1 MKEASFIIAAAVQAE
16 LEQCLQVLEQEFA
29 QQEIEVIVV
38 EAASRSYAA
47 AFNDGARQAE
57 SDTLLFMRAAS
68 IFFLPVYRQL
78 RKCLWQ
84 DDKIAAVGPLTNQS
98 FYGQTLCTDDYE
110 DYQELRSFCYNLC
123 EEAQVVSPTMRLQDF
138 CLMVKRS
145 AYQQVGGFDERFTGA
160 SYMADADL
168 CLRLIK
174 NGGQPVRV
182 NNAYVYQNS
191 IHEDSNAET
200 QIKDYRAG
208 REQFV
213 TKWDIRPEYSFF
225 VRQELL
231 QFVPMNQEQ
240 LCVLE
245 AGCACGSNLMTI
257 KYQNPASELYG
268 IELEEAAASIAGQYA
283 QIYNLDLEGFSTES
297 WQDKFDVVI
306 MGDILEHLRDPW
318 KTVAR
323 MYNILKPGGKIIIS
337 VPNITHVSIFRRMLA
352 GHWDYEDAGILDR
365 THLRF
370 FARAEVLSL
379 LENAGFMVS
388 DIGYT
393 QTALTDKDRAL
404 LPTLTAMLE
413 QTADPGQLKAY
424 QWVAVAVKR

>member
-1 MKEASFIIAAAVQAE
+1 
-16 LEQCLQVLEQEFA
+16 
-29 QQEIEVIVV
+29 
-38 EAASRSYAA
+38 
-47 AFNDGARQAE
+47 
-57 SDTLLFMRAAS
+57 
-68 IFFLPVYRQL
+68 
-78 RKCLWQ
+78 
-84 DDKIAAVGPLTNQS
+84 
-98 FYGQTLCTDDYE
+98 
-110 DYQELRSFCYNLC
+110 
-123 EEAQVVSPTMRLQDF
+123 
-138 CLMVKRS
+138 MVKRS

-191 IHEDSNAET
+191 IHEDSNAEI
-200 QIKDYRAG
+200 QIENYRAG

-268 IELEEAAASIAGQYA
+268 IELEEAAASIASQYA